1 MLIKP
6 LKRQIVVCSFDD
18 AIRLTGLD
26 RGYWNGFLDSQTVAP
41 E

>member
-6 LKRQIVVCSFDD
+6 LKRQMAFGSFDD

-26 RGYWNGFLDSQTVAP
+26 RGYWNVFLDARTVAP